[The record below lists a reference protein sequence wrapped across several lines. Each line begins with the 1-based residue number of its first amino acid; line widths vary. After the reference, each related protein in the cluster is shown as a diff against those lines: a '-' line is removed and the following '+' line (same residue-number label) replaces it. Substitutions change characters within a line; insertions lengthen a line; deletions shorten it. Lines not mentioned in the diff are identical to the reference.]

1 MSANV
6 ETLMYVGKD
15 ENGNRYTP
23 WHGLGVSVEEAPTSE
38 EAIRLA
44 GLDWI
49 VKQSPVYTD
58 SGFEIPGY
66 KANVRSSDNTVL
78 GMVGDRYKVVQNK
91 DAFDFT
97 DAMLGEGVRYE
108 TAGSLFNGKRIWLLA
123 NMPKTQIL
131 GDDVIPYLCFTNG
144 HDGYHSIKI
153 CLTPV
158 RVVCNNTVNFAL
170 NTAKRSW
177 STRHVGDLSSKMQEA
192 RRTLGLADAYMK
204 ELAVVSDQLANTTV
218 TEDEV
223 RTILDKTFPVNP
235 DATDR
240 TKQNAEDMKNS
251 FMMCMIA
258 PDLAKFKGSAYQV
271 AQAAADFAD
280 HRAPKRLTAGYQE
293 KNFSNI
299 MDGHIIV
306 DTVFLQLM
314 NKLKTG
320 SISA

>member
-1 MSANV
+1 MSHEV
-6 ETLMYVGKD
+6 ENMFYVGREK
-15 ENGNRYTP
+15 P
-23 WHGLGVSVEEAPTSE
+23 WHGLGVSVEEAPTSAD
-38 EAIRLA
+38 AIRLA

-49 VKQSPVYTD
+49 VKQSPVYTEQ
-58 SGFEIPGY
+58 GLEIPGY
-66 KANVRSSDNTVL
+66 RANIRDTDNTVL

-91 DAFDFT
+91 EAFDFT

-131 GDDVIPYLCFTNG
+131 GDDVIPYMCFTNG

-158 RVVCNNTVNFAL
+158 RVVCNNTLNFAL
-170 NTAKRSW
+170 SKAARSW
-177 STRHVGDLSSKMQEA
+177 STRHVGDLNSKMQEA

-218 TEDEV
+218 SEDEV
-223 RTILDKTFPVNP
+223 RKILDNTFPVAP
-235 DATDR
+235 EATER
-240 TKQNAEDMKNS
+240 TKQNAEDMKQS
-251 FMMCMIA
+251 FMICMLA
-258 PDLAKFKGSAYQV
+258 PDLIKFAGSAYQV
-271 AQAAADFAD
+271 AQAAADYAD

-299 MDGHIIV
+299 LDGHVVV
-306 DTVFLQLM
+306 DKVFEQLM
-314 NKLKTG
+314 RKVKTG
-320 SISA
+320 SVVA

>member
-1 MSANV
+1 MSHEV
-6 ETLMYVGKD
+6 ENMYYVSN
-15 ENGNRYTP
+15 EQNGRFVP

-66 KANVRSSDNTVL
+66 KANVRSSDNTIL

-131 GDDVIPYLCFTNG
+131 GDDVIPYMCFTNG

-158 RVVCNNTVNFAL
+158 RVVCSNTLNFAL
-170 NTAKRSW
+170 SGASRSW
-177 STRHVGDLSSKMQEA
+177 STRHVGDLNSKMQEA

-218 TEDEV
+218 SEDEV
-223 RTILDKTFPVNP
+223 RKILDNTFPVAP
-235 DATDR
+235 EATER
-240 TKQNAEDMKNS
+240 TKQNAEDMKQS
-251 FMMCMIA
+251 FMICMLA
-258 PDLAKFKGSAYQV
+258 PDLIKFAGSAYQV
-271 AQAAADFAD
+271 AQAAADYAD

-299 MDGHIIV
+299 LDGHVVV
-306 DTVFLQLM
+306 DKVFEQLM
-314 NKLKTG
+314 RKVKTG
-320 SISA
+320 SVVA

>member
-1 MSANV
+1 MSHEV
-6 ETLMYVGKD
+6 ENMFYVGREK
-15 ENGNRYTP
+15 P
-23 WHGLGVSVEEAPTSE
+23 WHGLGVSVEEAPTSAD
-38 EAIRLA
+38 AIRLA
-44 GLDWI
+44 GLEWT
-49 VKQSPVYTD
+49 VKQSPVYTEQ
-58 SGFEIPGY
+58 GFEIPGY
-66 KANVRSSDNTVL
+66 RANIRDTDNTVL

-97 DAMLGEGVRYE
+97 DAMLGEGVKYE

-131 GDDVIPYLCFTNG
+131 GDDVIPYMCFTNG

-153 CLTPV
+153 CLTPI
-158 RVVCNNTVNFAL
+158 RIVCNNTLNFAL
-170 NTAKRSW
+170 SNTSRSW
-177 STRHVGDLSSKMQEA
+177 STRHIGDLNSKMEEA

-223 RTILDKTFPVNP
+223 RQILDTTFPVKP
-235 DATDR
+235 EATER
-240 TKQNAEDMKNS
+240 IKQNAEDMKES
-251 FMMCMIA
+251 FMVCMLA
-258 PDLAKFKGSAYQV
+258 PDLMKFKGSAYQV

-299 MDGHIIV
+299 LDGHVIV

-320 SISA
+320 SIKG